1 VQGRQLGD
9 ADITVIKELIG
20 QGVARGIVIG
30 RAHLLAP
37 SELDI
42 RQYHVQRG
50 DVLHEVARL
59 NNAFS
64 LVRAELEQLRD
75 NVAVDAPAEVK
86 AFLDLHRMILDDSLL
101 CDAPRDLVRARL
113 INAEWALTIQL
124 EEVCRQF
131 EAIDDDYFRSRSQDV
146 RQVVERVL
154 RRLAGGRPS
163 PAVLERKLADGE
175 RLVLVAHDLGPAD
188 VLHFREGAGASLA
201 GFITE
206 LGGPT
211 SHTMILARSLG
222 LPAVVGVVDARA
234 SIVEGDL
241 LVVDSDTGQVFVQ
254 PNEDALAQFRRRILD
269 QGQARTEL
277 RKLRGKLSRTKD
289 GIPVEL
295 LANIEMPE
303 DVRGALDAGADGVGL
318 FRTEFLFMDRDQL
331 PSEDEQYEAYAK
343 VARAMKGKPVVV
355 RTLDIGA
362 DKVLNATARQSLGLA
377 GDAEEADVEPNPALG
392 LRAIRYCLAYPELFL
407 TQLRAILR
415 ASTQGTVRILVPMLA
430 HVHEI
435 DQALQFVARAK
446 EQLRERRQ
454 KFDARVPVGGMIE
467 VPAAAL
473 NLGPFCERLKFLAL
487 GTNDLIQYVLAIDRT
502 DSAVAYLYEPLHPAV
517 LQLIHH
523 TIRTGTRAGIPVSV
537 CGEMA
542 GDQAVAE
549 LLLGMGLRRF
559 SMNAAQ
565 LLSVKQRI
573 FELDSKVAARL
584 AARVARLHDPIEI
597 RAALERSQHL
607 GERGA
612 AGRAGAAN
620 GARAAVRRKRPD
632 AKSRRRA

>member
-1 VQGRQLGD
+1 MRGAGWQGTGSISTGRAMSKQL
-9 ADITVIKELIG
+9 VG

-42 RQYHVQRG
+42 RQYHIQRG

-64 LVRAELEQLRD
+64 LVRAELEQLRA
-75 NVAVDAPAEVK
+75 NVAGDAPAEVK

-131 EAIDDDYFRSRSQDV
+131 ESIEDEYFRSRSQDV

-163 PAVLERKLADGE
+163 PVALARKLEEGE
-175 RLVLVAHDLGPAD
+175 RLVLVAHDLAPAD
-188 VLHFREGAGASLA
+188 ILHFRQDEGSTLA

-222 LPAVVGVVDARA
+222 LPAVVGVGDAR
-234 SIVEGDL
+234 SHIEEGDL
-241 LVVDSDTGQVFVQ
+241 LVVDSDTGRILVRPDERGLAAFRQRI
-254 PNEDALAQFRRRILD
+254 LAQGQERI
-269 QGQARTEL
+269 EL
-277 RKLRGKLSRTKD
+277 RKLRGKLSRTQD

-303 DVRGALDAGADGVGL
+303 DVRDALDAGADGVGL
-318 FRTEFLFMDRDQL
+318 FRTEFLFMNRDQL
-331 PSEDEQYEAYAK
+331 PSEDEQFESYAR
-343 VARAMKGKPVVV
+343 VARAMKGKPVVI

-362 DKVLNATARQSLGLA
+362 DKVLNASARLSLGLA
-377 GDAEEADVEPNPALG
+377 SGGGDGSDAEANPALG

-415 ASTQGTVRILVPMLA
+415 ASALGSVRILVPMLA

-435 DQALQFVARAK
+435 EQSLQFVARAK
-446 EQLRERRQ
+446 EQLKEHKQ

-473 NLGPFCERLKFLAL
+473 NLGPFLEKLKFLSL
-487 GTNDLIQYVLAIDRT
+487 GTNDLIQYALAIDRT
-502 DSAVAYLYEPLHPAV
+502 DSSVAYLYEPLHPAV
-517 LQLIHH
+517 LQLIAL
-523 TIRTGTRAGIPVSV
+523 TIRTGERAGVPVSV

-542 GDQAVAE
+542 GDLTNIE

-559 SMNAAQ
+559 SMNPAQ
-565 LLSVKQRI
+565 LLGVKQRI
-573 FELDSKVAARL
+573 FSLDSKVAGRL
-584 AARVARLHDPIEI
+584 AARVARLHDPLQI
-597 RAALERSQHL
+597 RAALER
-607 GERGA
+607 A
-612 AGRAGAAN
+612 AEAPAGGRS
-620 GARAAVRRKRPD
+620 RAVRRTPAVR
-632 AKSRRRA
+632 SRRKS

>member
-1 VQGRQLGD
+1 VAKHLNGL
-9 ADITVIKELIG
+9 
-20 QGVARGIVIG
+20 GVANGTVIG

-42 RQYHVQRG
+42 RQYHIQRG

-64 LVRAELEQLRD
+64 LVRAELEHLRA
-75 NVAVDAPAEVK
+75 NVAEDAPAEVK

-124 EEVCRQF
+124 EEVCLQF
-131 EAIDDDYFRSRSQDV
+131 EAIDDEYFRSRSQDV

-163 PAVLERKLADGE
+163 PAALGRRLEDGE
-175 RLVLVAHDLGPAD
+175 RLVLVAYDLAPAD
-188 VLHFREGAGASLA
+188 ILHFRQDAGANLA

-211 SHTMILARSLG
+211 SHTTILARSLG
-222 LPAVVGVVDARA
+222 LPAIVGVADAREA
-234 SIVEGDL
+234 IAEGDL
-241 LVVDSDTGQVFVQ
+241 LIVDSDAGEVLVQ
-254 PNEDALAQFRRRILD
+254 PSDEALAQYRLRIRE
-269 QGQARTEL
+269 QGLARTEL
-277 RKLRGKLSRTKD
+277 RKLRGKLSRTRD

-295 LANIEMPE
+295 LANIEMPD
-303 DVRGALDAGADGVGL
+303 DVRDALDAGADGVGL
-318 FRTEFLFMDRDQL
+318 FRTEFLFMNRDQL
-331 PSEDEQYEAYAK
+331 PSEEEQFEAYAK
-343 VARAMKGKPVVV
+343 VARAMKGKPVVI

-362 DKVLNATARQSLGLA
+362 DKVLNAPARQSLGLPHHDG
-377 GDAEEADVEPNPALG
+377 GDGSALEPNPALG

-415 ASTQGTVRILVPMLA
+415 ASTHGTIRILVPMLA

-435 DQALQFVARAK
+435 EQALAFVARAK
-446 EQLRERRQ
+446 EQLKERRL
-454 KFDARVPVGGMIE
+454 KFDARVAVGGMIE

-473 NLGPFCERLKFLAL
+473 NLTPFCDRLKFLSL
-487 GTNDLIQYVLAIDRT
+487 GTNDLIQYVLAIDRA

-523 TIRTGTRAGIPVSV
+523 TIRFGTRAGLPVSV

-542 GDQAVAE
+542 GDLGIVE

-559 SMNAAQ
+559 SMNPSQ
-565 LLSVKQRI
+565 LLGIKQRL
-573 FELDSKVAARL
+573 FELDSKAAGRL
-584 AARVARLHDPIEI
+584 AGRIARLHDPIQI
-597 RAALERSQHL
+597 RAALDRARLVE
-607 GERGA
+607 
-612 AGRAGAAN
+612 RAGA
-620 GARAAVRRKRPD
+620 GARARAAGARKSARP
-632 AKSRRRA
+632 S

>member
-1 VQGRQLGD
+1 MSKQL
-9 ADITVIKELIG
+9 VG
-20 QGVARGIVIG
+20 QGVGRGIVIG

-42 RQYHVQRG
+42 RQYHIQRG

-75 NVAVDAPAEVK
+75 NVAGDAPAEVK

-124 EEVCRQF
+124 EEVCQQF
-131 EAIDDDYFRSRSQDV
+131 EAIEDEYFRTRSQDV

-163 PAVLERKLADGE
+163 PVALARKLEEGE
-175 RLVLVAHDLGPAD
+175 RLVLVAHDLAPAD
-188 VLHFREGAGASLA
+188 ILHFREDDSNALA

-222 LPAVVGVVDARA
+222 LPAVVGVTDARMHVA
-234 SIVEGDL
+234 EGDL
-241 LVVDSDTGQVFVQ
+241 VVVDSDSGQITVQ
-254 PNEDALAQFRRRILD
+254 PDADRMDAFRQRILD
-269 QGQARTEL
+269 QGHARTEL
-277 RKLRGKLSRTKD
+277 RKLRGKLSRTRD

-303 DVRGALDAGADGVGL
+303 DVRDALDAGADGVGL
-318 FRTEFLFMDRDQL
+318 FRTEFLFMNRDRL
-331 PSEDEQYEAYAK
+331 PTEDEQFESYMR
-343 VARAMKGKPVVV
+343 VARAMKGKPVVI

-362 DKVLNATARQSLGLA
+362 DKVLNAPARLSLGLA
-377 GDAEEADVEPNPALG
+377 SGADAAEPEPNPALG

-415 ASTQGTVRILVPMLA
+415 ASAHGTVRILVPMLA

-435 DQALQFVARAK
+435 EQALQFVARAK
-446 EQLRERRQ
+446 EQLKERRQ

-473 NLGPFCERLKFLAL
+473 NLGPFVEKLKFLSL
-487 GTNDLIQYVLAIDRT
+487 GTNDLIQYALAIDRT

-517 LQLIHH
+517 LQLIAM
-523 TIRTGTRAGIPVSV
+523 TIRTGARARVPVSV

-542 GDQAVAE
+542 GDLANIE
-549 LLLGMGLRRF
+549 LLLGMGLRYF
-559 SMNAAQ
+559 SMNPAQ
-565 LLSVKQRI
+565 LLAVKQRI
-573 FELDSKVAARL
+573 FELDSKAAGRL
-584 AARVARLHDPIEI
+584 AARVARMHDPLEVH
-597 RAALERSQHL
+597 AALER
-607 GERGA
+607 A
-612 AGRAGAAN
+612 AQTAHAR
-620 GARAAVRRKRPD
+620 RAAPPRRAPATRARRK
-632 AKSRRRA
+632 A